1 MSEPE
6 RSQTQYHAI
15 PRKPLPNRS
24 SPSLRIARSHS
35 TLWRPW
41 SPRLGSTSEYERSL
55 HKFPWLAHDVEYG
68 NGYDDLEGYAP
79 VPELSHPDEFDARLI
94 PTVMEGEQM
103 RSQHGDISEVSDDP
117 IDPNLVRE
125 PSFSIRYH
133 GLNADL
139 GTNSWDR

>member
-6 RSQTQYHAI
+6 RSQNPYHAI
-15 PRKPLPNRS
+15 PRKPLPNGS

-79 VPELSHPDEFDARLI
+79 VPELSCPDEFDVRLI
-94 PTVMEGEQM
+94 PTVMEVEPRSSQQGEM
-103 RSQHGDISEVSDDP
+103 SEVSDEP
-117 IDPNLVRE
+117 TDPNLVCESSASLVR
-125 PSFSIRYH
+125 PR
-133 GLNADL
+133 GL
-139 GTNSWDR
+139 